1 MLQRWRMWKV
11 QRRIKREIVLLKR
24 RADKVLLDW
33 PMTVDD
39 LAELS
44 SKQIVLQ
51 RRLDNIVTQKLLRE
65 ADRLGIDIRE
75 DEHPDWWYKIT
86 KDGWSILTQSGQ
98 VRVRKLI
105 REEKLANR
113 ERLVRLIAPIIG
125 ALTGLIGAIIGL
137 IAFLRS
143 SR

>member
-1 MLQRWRMWKV
+1 MWKV

>member
-1 MLQRWRMWKV
+1 
-11 QRRIKREIVLLKR
+11 
-24 RADKVLLDW
+24 
-33 PMTVDD
+33 MTVDD